1 MSQQPASLSHLAA
14 HDYDPNSLPVARA
27 QQLIRNL
34 LTPVSEQETV
44 ALERALHR
52 TLAADIA
59 SPINVP
65 PQDNSAMD
73 GYALRVA
80 DLIAAPATLR
90 IAGRVYAGHPFDG
103 MLPKGACARI
113 MTGAPIP
120 EGCDCVVMQEHVK
133 IEGES
138 IVISQMPRTGQ
149 NIRRAGEDLRQGS
162 IALSRGQLIRPA
174 EMGLLAAL
182 GIKEIPVYRRLRVA
196 IFSTG
201 DELAQPGHPL
211 AAGQIYDSNRYSL
224 IGMLNELGAEVVDM
238 GSVRDDRASLKHAF
252 LLAADKADAIITS
265 GGVSVG
271 EADYIKEL
279 LTEIGEVVFWKLAM
293 KPGRPL
299 AYGKIG
305 RCHFFGLPGNPVAVI
320 VTFRQFVSNA
330 LRVLMGQ
337 QPAPS
342 FTFPATLASP
352 IRKLPGRTEFQRG
365 ILSQD
370 ASGALSVASA
380 GEQGSNILSAMSRA
394 NCYIV
399 LPEAQ
404 GNLEP
409 GATVQVQLSHA

>member
-1 MSQQPASLSHLAA
+1 MSQQPASPPHLAA

-27 QQLIRNL
+27 QQLIRTL
-34 LTPVSEQETV
+34 LTPISEQETV
-44 ALERALHR
+44 ALERSLQR
-52 TLAADIA
+52 TLALDIA
-59 SPINVP
+59 SPIDVP

-73 GYALRVA
+73 GYALRLA

-103 MLPKGACARI
+103 VLSKGACVRI

-133 IEGES
+133 VENDA
-138 IVISQMPRTGQ
+138 IVLSQMPRAGQ
-149 NIRRAGEDLRQGS
+149 NIRRAGEDMRQGE

-182 GIKEIPVYRRLRVA
+182 GIKEIPVYRKLRVA

-211 AAGQIYDSNRYSL
+211 APGQIYDSNRYSL

-238 GSVRDDRASLKHAF
+238 GSVRDDRASLKRAL
-252 LLAADKADAIITS
+252 LLASEKADAIITS

-279 LTEIGEVVFWKLAM
+279 LSEIGEVVFWKLAM

-320 VTFRQFVSNA
+320 VTFRQFVANA

-337 QPAPS
+337 SAAQT
-342 FTFPATLASP
+342 FTFPATLTTP

-370 ASGALSVASA
+370 ANGQLTVASA

-394 NCYIV
+394 NCFIV

-404 GNLEP
+404 GNAEP
-409 GATVQVQLSHA
+409 GTTVQVQMLQA